1 MAGAE
6 AVARGRDVVVDAAA
20 GVGAAGGRRRRRRRR
35 RRPGD
40 GGCGP
45 RDGRAEIAASA
56 LDAGRPVQLQ
66 ARPPHRRPA
75 AATGHSQAAHAAH
88 E

>member
-20 GVGAAGGRRRRRRRR
+20 GVGAAGGRRRRRR

>member
-1 MAGAE
+1 VAGTE

-20 GVGAAGGRRRRRRRR
+20 GVGAAGGRRRR

>member
-1 MAGAE
+1 VAGAE

-20 GVGAAGGRRRRRRRR
+20 GVGAAGGRRRR

-66 ARPPHRRPA
+66 AWPPHRRPA

>member
-1 MAGAE
+1 VAGAE

-35 RRPGD
+35 HGD

>member
-20 GVGAAGGRRRRRRRR
+20 GVGAAGGRRRR

-66 ARPPHRRPA
+66 TRPPHRRPA

>member
-20 GVGAAGGRRRRRRRR
+20 GVGAAGGRRRR

-66 ARPPHRRPA
+66 ARPPHRRLA

>member
-1 MAGAE
+1 VAGAE

-20 GVGAAGGRRRRRRRR
+20 GVGAAGGRRRRRR

-66 ARPPHRRPA
+66 ARPPHRRTA

>member
-20 GVGAAGGRRRRRRRR
+20 GVGAAGGRRRRH
-35 RRPGD
+35 RPGD